1 MVRDGS
7 AGSTT
12 GDDEESGPTS
22 EHGNEDRDEGDV
34 DADVE
39 YESEGGYGCEATD
52 SNGSSSVTTEL
63 LDGSEETQS
72 QSIQVTI
79 EDGGE
84 QAGVTPKERAA
95 LERVDAFANL
105 LDEAVRVPGTDFRF
119 GLDPVLGVLPGSGDA
134 VAAAL
139 SLYPI
144 AEAYRLNAP
153 KSTIAKMLSLVAVDA
168 IVGSVP
174 VLGVL
179 FDAYWKANE
188 WNAQA
193 LERHVEGA

>member
-7 AGSTT
+7 AGRTT
-12 GDDEESGPTS
+12 GDDEEGETASGY
-22 EHGNEDRDEGDV
+22 GDGAGG
-34 DADVE
+34 DAEVE
-39 YESEGGYGCEATD
+39 YDGEGGYGCEASD
-52 SNGSSSVTTEL
+52 SDGSSSATTEL
-63 LDGSEETQS
+63 LGGSERTQS
-72 QSIQVTI
+72 QQVEVTV

-84 QAGVTPKERAA
+84 LTGGTPEERAA
-95 LERVDAFANL
+95 LERVDAFSTL
-105 LDEAVRVPGTDFRF
+105 LDGAVRVPGTDFRF
-119 GLDPVLGVLPGSGDA
+119 GLDPVLGILPGSGDA

-144 AEAYRLNAP
+144 VEAYRLNAP

-188 WNAQA
+188 WNARA